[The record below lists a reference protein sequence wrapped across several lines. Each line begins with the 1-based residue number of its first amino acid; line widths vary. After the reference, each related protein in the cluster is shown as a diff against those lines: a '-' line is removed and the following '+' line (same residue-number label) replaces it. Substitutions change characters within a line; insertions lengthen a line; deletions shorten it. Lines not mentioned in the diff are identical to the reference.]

1 MNFVKLDIDFM
12 ILFGPNRTPSAR
24 VVPLWSPKY
33 QYLQELYSDEKRKNV
48 RPILLPLNMNFESRY
63 KSFLQNDP
71 LYLLDQISTGLTYTE
86 EKHLSIVLEKLVG
99 DFMRPFYK
107 DRSQL
112 KLTSMKTEEED
123 TDEENADPEY
133 IFRDLFLWCVLTY
146 RLDMAEIFLSQ
157 MRTRICSALI
167 ASKIL
172 KSLATYAPDQA
183 AKDTLYSKASYF
195 ETHAIEFV
203 RCAYANDKHQ
213 ACELIMRRID
223 LYGGVTC
230 LQMAMAADNK
240 RFLYEDAC
248 QALLT
253 NIWYDKLD
261 PVRER
266 NRLAINMLTMGIS
279 QIFLSIY
286 DKSFSNRSQ
295 MKQKGHVG
303 LKCLHYSYF
312 LLPSFVVR

>member
-1 MNFVKLDIDFM
+1 MKVDKT
-12 ILFGPNRTPSAR
+12 IL
-24 VVPLWSPKY
+24 
-33 QYLQELYSDEKRKNV
+33 QY
-48 RPILLPLNMNFESRY
+48 
-63 KSFLQNDP
+63 DP
-71 LYLLDQISTGLTYTE
+71 LYLLDQISTNLTFTE

-99 DFMRPFYK
+99 DFMHPFYV
-107 DRSQL
+107 DQSRP
-112 KLTSMKTEEED
+112 KLMSTKTGEENTNDED
-123 TDEENADPEY
+123 TDSEY

-146 RLDMAEIFLSQ
+146 RLDMAELFLSQ

-183 AKDTLYSKASYF
+183 AREALTLKASTF

-203 RCAYANDKHQ
+203 RCAYASNKHQ
-213 ACELIMRRID
+213 TCELIMRRID

-261 PVRER
+261 SVRER
-266 NRLAINMLTMGIS
+266 NRLVANMLTMGIS

-286 DKSFSNRSQ
+286 DKFDSTRSHK
-295 MKQKGHVG
+295 KQKSHVG
-303 LKCLHYSYF
+303 
-312 LLPSFVVR
+312 